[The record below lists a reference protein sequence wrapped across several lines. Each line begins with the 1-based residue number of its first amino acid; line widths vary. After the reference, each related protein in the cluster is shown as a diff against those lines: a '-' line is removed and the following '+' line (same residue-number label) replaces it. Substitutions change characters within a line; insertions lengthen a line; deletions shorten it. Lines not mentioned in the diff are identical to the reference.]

1 MSNATHWIGKAIK
14 HSGMLHKQLGI
25 PRSQK
30 IPMKT
35 LHAAAKKGGMLG
47 KRAQLAITLSKM
59 R

>member
-1 MSNATHWIGKAIK
+1 MSNATHWIGRAIH

-25 PRSQK
+25 PRSKK

-35 LHAAAKKGGMLG
+35 LVAASKKGGLLG
-47 KRAQLAITLSKM
+47 KRANLAITLSRM

>member
-14 HSGMLHKQLGI
+14 HAGGLHKQLGI

-35 LHAAAKKGGMLG
+35 LVAASKKGGLLG
-47 KRAQLAITLSKM
+47 KRANLAITLSRM

>member
-14 HSGMLHKQLGI
+14 HAGALHKQLGI

-35 LHAAAKKGGMLG
+35 LRAAAKKGGLLG
-47 KRAQLAITLSKM
+47 RRANLALTLAKM